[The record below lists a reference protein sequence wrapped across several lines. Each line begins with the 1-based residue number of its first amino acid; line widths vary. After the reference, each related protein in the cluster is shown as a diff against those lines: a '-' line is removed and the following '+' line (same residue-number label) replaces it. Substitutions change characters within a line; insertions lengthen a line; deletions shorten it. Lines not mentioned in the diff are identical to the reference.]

1 MEWKKEAKL
10 CIHFYFPSSSLCKE
24 RPKATSP
31 DSSKEEEEEVKEEER
46 REGKEERKG
55 QKDHHSIK

>member
-1 MEWKKEAKL
+1 MEWKKKAKL

-24 RPKATSP
+24 RPKATS

-46 REGKEERKG
+46 REVKEERKG
-55 QKDHHSIK
+55 QKDHNSIK